1 MYPRG
6 SNGSAQALIDARVLA
21 EQLALH
27 AGADARAALQAYEQ
41 LRLAPTA
48 NIVLTNR
55 SVPPDFINM
64 KVDELSGGKPF
75 ADIDALIS
83 QQELRAISDH
93 YKQVAGFSL
102 EAARTQA

>member
-1 MYPRG
+1 M
-6 SNGSAQALIDARVLA
+6 L
-21 EQLALH
+21 
-27 AGADARAALQAYEQ
+27 AYEQ

-48 NIVLTNR
+48 KIVLTNR

-75 ADIDALIS
+75 ANIDALIS
-83 QQELRAISDH
+83 QQELREISEH

-102 EAARTQA
+102 EAQKAG